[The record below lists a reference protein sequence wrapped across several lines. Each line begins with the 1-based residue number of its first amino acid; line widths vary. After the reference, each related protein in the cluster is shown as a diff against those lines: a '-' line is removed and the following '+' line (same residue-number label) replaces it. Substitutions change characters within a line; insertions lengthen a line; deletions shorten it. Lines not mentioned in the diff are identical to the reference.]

1 MATTPATQELG
12 PVRAEELLS
21 RQPPVRLVTRA
32 MAAIRD
38 TVVRQGTCIAVLDDD
53 PTGTQS
59 VHGVTV
65 LTTWETGALR
75 AALTHPSRTFFVL
88 TNSRSRSRPEAAAI
102 SKTIATRLAD
112 LADELGI
119 GVQVLSRSDS
129 TLRGHFPTEIDAL
142 QQGFDERGWR
152 HDGVII
158 CPCFLEVGR
167 VTVDDV
173 HWVRDGN
180 QFVPAADTE
189 FAADA
194 TFGYQSSNLRAW
206 VEEKSNG
213 AIPVAEVR
221 SISLADIRNGGP
233 RRVAELLQELAG
245 RAVVVNAASYADLE
259 IFVLGLLE
267 VEAAGLRFLYRT
279 GPSFVRVRAG
289 IEAKPVLGPGEIYRD
304 GDRPGSGLVVVG
316 SHAALSTRQLE
327 AAMALGDLHPVEL
340 SVPHLL
346 GAGREDEID
355 RIVEEIAAAARLRR
369 GAVHQPS
376 AGPHRRSGGE
386 PRAQPVGV
394 ERSGRRRRTPRPE
407 PTITLPRR
415 QGWDHVQ
422 RHRHRRPW
430 RSPGRGGRSA
440 APRRRIGVVARR
452 RQRLPRTALRDLS
465 GQRGYRRYARPRREH
480 PARGTQHMTLERVGF
495 IGLGAMGAPMAA
507 RLVAVVGTLTV
518 FDPVAERRQ
527 SLADRGAVSAQS
539 PLQAAREAD
548 ALFVMVVNEVQCE
561 EALFGSEGAVAALP
575 KNAVIVIMST
585 VGPQVVRG
593 LAERLHRRE
602 VQLVDAPV
610 SGGVARA
617 GAGDLLIMAS
627 GPASALDVVRPALTR
642 MGSTVIDCGVA
653 AGDGQAVKLV
663 NQLLCG
669 VHIAAAGEALGYA
682 RALGLSPAA
691 VYETIR
697 HGAAG
702 SFMLEDRGARML
714 SREFTPAKSA
724 LEIFVKDL
732 GLVTETA
739 AGRRFP
745 TPLAATANQLFL
757 IGAAAGYSG
766 EDDSGIVRVFEQW
779 VNESSA

>member
-1 MATTPATQELG
+1 
-12 PVRAEELLS
+12 
-21 RQPPVRLVTRA
+21 
-32 MAAIRD
+32 
-38 TVVRQGTCIAVLDDD
+38 
-53 PTGTQS
+53 
-59 VHGVTV
+59 
-65 LTTWETGALR
+65 
-75 AALTHPSRTFFVL
+75 
-88 TNSRSRSRPEAAAI
+88 
-102 SKTIATRLAD
+102 
-112 LADELGI
+112 
-119 GVQVLSRSDS
+119 
-129 TLRGHFPTEIDAL
+129 
-142 QQGFDERGWR
+142 
-152 HDGVII
+152 
-158 CPCFLEVGR
+158 
-167 VTVDDV
+167 
-173 HWVRDGN
+173 
-180 QFVPAADTE
+180 
-189 FAADA
+189 
-194 TFGYQSSNLRAW
+194 
-206 VEEKSNG
+206 
-213 AIPVAEVR
+213 
-221 SISLADIRNGGP
+221 
-233 RRVAELLQELAG
+233 
-245 RAVVVNAASYADLE
+245 
-259 IFVLGLLE
+259 
-267 VEAAGLRFLYRT
+267 
-279 GPSFVRVRAG
+279 
-289 IEAKPVLGPGEIYRD
+289 
-304 GDRPGSGLVVVG
+304 
-316 SHAALSTRQLE
+316 
-327 AAMALGDLHPVEL
+327 
-340 SVPHLL
+340 
-346 GAGREDEID
+346 
-355 RIVEEIAAAARLRR
+355 
-369 GAVHQPS
+369 
-376 AGPHRRSGGE
+376 
-386 PRAQPVGV
+386 
-394 ERSGRRRRTPRPE
+394 
-407 PTITLPRR
+407 
-415 QGWDHVQ
+415 
-422 RHRHRRPW
+422 
-430 RSPGRGGRSA
+430 
-440 APRRRIGVVARR
+440 
-452 RQRLPRTALRDLS
+452 
-465 GQRGYRRYARPRREH
+465 
-480 PARGTQHMTLERVGF
+480 MTLERVGF

-507 RLVAVVGTLTV
+507 RLVAVAGTLTV

-527 SLADRGAVSAQS
+527 SLADRGARSAQS
-539 PLQAAREAD
+539 PHQAAREAD

-561 EALFGSEGAVAALP
+561 EVLFGSEGAVAALP

-642 MGSTVIDCGVA
+642 MGSTVIDCGMA

-682 RALGLSPAA
+682 RALGLSPEA